1 MKPPKTLKIL
11 IGSASL
17 LCQLSAQGL
26 PQLVEKPHAPII
38 WRPYLGAKVPAVQL
52 KNSNRLYDLIRGG
65 KFYLTVQDAIAVAIE
80 NNLDLEVNRYGPVS
94 AEWNLE
100 RAQAGGALPG
110 VTGGNTVANQ
120 AASGQGVVGS
130 PVSTGLSRG
139 GWGGGGDGTT
149 AAVLPMVS
157 KTTKIS
163 QLR

>member
-1 MKPPKTLKIL
+1 MKPQKTLMIL
-11 IGSASL
+11 IACSL
-17 LCQLSAQGL
+17 LTCQLSGQGL
-26 PQLVEKPHAPII
+26 PQLVEKPHAPIV
-38 WRPYLGAKVPAVQL
+38 WRPYVGARVPPVHL

-130 PVSTGLSRG
+130 QVSAGLSS
-139 GWGGGGDGTT
+139 GGGGGGGGGTN
-149 AAVLPMVS
+149 AVVCEIGTITPH
-157 KTTKIS
+157 
-163 QLR
+163 